1 MTKEY
6 DKPTAD
12 RGEASLKR
20 ASFHDIQIQRLKR
33 IHPELKTHGCRKAIR
48 KAVCSDLR
56 NMEKE
61 DFHEAL
67 SQIGFVPDAYYI
79 DEKELAVHLYE
90 VEMSNPITL
99 DKMHRYTDLMFL
111 LDYEEWSLLITR
123 VDKHGLATPIDLF
136 SWYGDSIAAQ
146 GEKDKRSGVKKE
158 SSPSAI
164 GWTAEEIER
173 LKTWDFEVGKVG
185 ASDEREE
192 AEGEDKHEAEGQ
204 PERAKN
210 EEAPR
215 INGL

>member
-6 DKPTAD
+6 DRPTAD
-12 RGEASLKR
+12 RGEASPGR

-33 IHPELKTHGCRKAIR
+33 LCPELKTHGCRKAIR

-56 NMEKE
+56 NMEEE
-61 DFHEAL
+61 DFHKAL
-67 SQIGFVPDAYYI
+67 GEIGFVPDAYHI
-79 DEKELAVHLYE
+79 DEKELVVYIYE
-90 VEMSNPITL
+90 VEVSNPITL
-99 DKMHRYTDLMFL
+99 DKMHRYVDLMFL
-111 LDYEEWSLLITR
+111 LDYEEWSLLVTR
-123 VDKHGLATPIDLF
+123 VDKNGQPSPVDLF
-136 SWYGDSIAAQ
+136 SWYGDSIRAQ

-192 AEGEDKHEAEGQ
+192 TESKDKHEEEGQ
-204 PERAKN
+204 SQRVEN
-210 EEAPR
+210 QEAPG